1 MKTEFSQRDVRDPR
15 RLAPALEKNFAVAAG
30 RMDGTLGSAI
40 TGVLKATAG
49 VVSAATADTD
59 YVTPANAIKP
69 PTVLPASDKAGVLVI
84 DDKGV
89 VTADN
94 EGVTTV
100 EPVVIPL
107 GEGATLTI
115 GVKNGLI
122 VAFDVDD
129 VDDVE

>member
-15 RLAPALEKNFAVAAG
+15 RLAPALEKNFAIAAA

-40 TGVLKATAG
+40 TGMLKATSG

-59 YVTPANAIKP
+59 YVTPDNAIKP
-69 PTVLPASDKAGVLVI
+69 PAVLPASDEAGVLII

-94 EGVTTV
+94 EGITTAA
-100 EPVVIPL
+100 PVVIPM
-107 GEGATLTI
+107 GGDATLTI
-115 GVKNGLI
+115 EVKNGLI
-122 VAFDVDD
+122 VALEYDD
-129 VDDVE
+129 GEV